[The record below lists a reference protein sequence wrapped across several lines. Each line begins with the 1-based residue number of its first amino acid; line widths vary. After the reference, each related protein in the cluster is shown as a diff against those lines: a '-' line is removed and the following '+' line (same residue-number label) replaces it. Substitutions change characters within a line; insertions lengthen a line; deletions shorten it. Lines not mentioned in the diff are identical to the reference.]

1 MAKYDALS
9 VRFNKETMTLEQIDK
24 RAKELGL
31 NRSQFV
37 KLALTGMINFDLS
50 IWKKIQEYSKSLNLP
65 EWLIIQNMLIK
76 SLAEREA
83 EAESS
88 SKPIILNEFIQ
99 TSNGTLTGQALYDHI
114 KRQYKSKDLNW
125 D

>member
-1 MAKYDALS
+1 MAKYENLS
-9 VRFNKETMTLEQIDK
+9 LKLTQDISLKDIDS
-24 RAKELGL
+24 RAEELGL

-37 KLALTGMINFDLS
+37 NLALKTIINTDHSL
-50 IWKKIQEYSKSLNLP
+50 WTKIQEYSNQLHLP
-65 EWLIIQNMLIK
+65 EWLVMQNMLIK

-88 SKPIILNEFIQ
+88 SKPIILDEFVP
-99 TSNGTLTGQALYDHI
+99 TSNGTLTGQDLYDHI
-114 KRQYKSKDLNW
+114 KKQYKNKDFIW